1 MSKTESV
8 APADILTDELKRG
21 PQDIPT
27 RERAQE
33 MLDIDM
39 KYGAYFHN
47 RDFEGMETCLVDS
60 PDFEMQP
67 LGLRIQGKAAYRE
80 RSRRLQKAVV
90 AQLDPKGRSSKEDSA
105 NQVFRSIAFG
115 KDVMIIEWSANH
127 TLPDGSRK
135 RCYTI
140 AVVEYEGQKIVG
152 ERVYTCQNAAT
163 LRGHALGADFLDVEG
178 VSKL

>member
-8 APADILTDELKRG
+8 AAADILTDELKRG
-21 PQDIPT
+21 PQDMPS

-39 KYGAYFHN
+39 QYAAHFHN
-47 RDFEGMETCLVDS
+47 RDFKGMETCLVGS

-67 LGLRIQGKAAYRE
+67 LGRRIKGKSADRE
-80 RSRRLQKAVV
+80 RSKRLQKAVV
-90 AQLDPKGRSSKEDSA
+90 AQLDPKNRSSNKDTA
-105 NQVFRSIAFG
+105 NQVFRSVAFG
-115 KDVMIIEWSANH
+115 KDVMIVEWSADH

-140 AVVEYEGQKIVG
+140 AVVQYEGQKIVG